1 MKIQILCDNKNSW
14 MMPYALEIVQELQKK
29 KHDATLINEAAGVMK
44 GDVLFLFSC
53 EKIFTQ
59 FHLNKHNLVAHASD
73 LPKGRGWSPL
83 SWQIMEG
90 KNEIPVTLFEAVEKV
105 DAGKIYYQ
113 SVIRYDG
120 TELIDELRFKLAK
133 AIEGLLLNFVSA
145 YPNVTGTEQSGE
157 PTYFKKRKPEDSMLD
172 INKSL
177 ADQFNLLR
185 INDNERYPSYFE
197 KDGVKY
203 ILKIYKDQ

>member
-1 MKIQILCDNKNSW
+1 
-14 MMPYALEIVQELQKK
+14 MPYALEIVQELQNK

-44 GDVLFLFSC
+44 GDVLFLLSC

-157 PTYFKKRKPEDSMLD
+157 PTYFKKRKPGDSMLD

-203 ILKIYKDQ
+203 ILKIYKD